1 VERQI
6 VYRPSEAA
14 SRLGI
19 PPSTLRLYAARFADL
34 LSSAAGGGAQRDTA
48 EGRHRRY
55 TPEDLAVL
63 AEIRRL
69 LAAGLSSELVRLQL
83 GGGQQQARLSFPDG
97 SSLPSAGRSIRRAP
111 RASRGRGSGAR
122 LHVGESPGSGGGEH
136 PGLDER
142 LTETRRWIA
151 EELASV
157 AERLDQIAARL
168 EAAVTGIDMLA
179 RRLDHLDRRLD
190 DLERVLTE
198 GPEEAAAD
206 ASWLGRLLRRTDRE
220 PRRRP
225 GGTAGSRE
233 AGKIFSE

>member
-1 VERQI
+1 VERKV
-6 VYRPSEAA
+6 VYRPGEAA

-19 PPSTLRLYAARFADL
+19 PPSTLRLYSARFADL
-34 LSSAAGGGAQRDTA
+34 LSSAAGGGAQGDTA

-83 GGGQQQARLSFPDG
+83 GGGQQARLSFPDG
-97 SSLPSAGRSIRRAP
+97 SPLPSAGRSIRRAP

-122 LHVGESPGSGGGEH
+122 LHAGESPGSGGGEH

-190 DLERVLTE
+190 DLERVLAG

-206 ASWLGRLLRRTDRE
+206 ASWLGRLLRRTERE
-220 PRRRP
+220 QRRRP

>member
-83 GGGQQQARLSFPDG
+83 GGGQQQARLS
-97 SSLPSAGRSIRRAP
+97 LPAGPAQPPSGRSIRRTR
-111 RASRGRGSGAR
+111 RASQGRRSSAR
-122 LHVGESPGSGGGEH
+122 LHVGGSPESEEGDH

-142 LTETRRWIA
+142 LTEVRRWIE
-151 EELASV
+151 EELANV
-157 AERLDQIAARL
+157 VERLDQIAVRL
-168 EAAVTGIDMLA
+168 ETAVTGIETLA
-179 RRLDHLDRRLD
+179 RRLDHLDGRLG
-190 DLERVLTE
+190 DLERVLAE
-198 GPEEAAAD
+198 GPEGTAAD
-206 ASWLGRLLRRTDRE
+206 ASWLGRLLRRPDRE